1 MLLWA
6 ASAAF
11 GQGCT
16 STAYTGYTCV
26 SQASGFSSSTIRNQT
41 ISVTSGDAVTFIG
54 QALAT
59 GSTLTLTDSGAC
71 TGSINTFGGSVAM
84 AGSVAI
90 SGITKATSTGTCTI
104 TMNWGGSA
112 VSLTSSVQDWQG
124 WNGAVDVSGA
134 ATSTTGSGTRNCPA
148 VTTTQNGD
156 LILCMM
162 VDSGNN
168 SGTYTAGTGFAIT
181 LGGQSASQEA
191 KVQSTAGAIT
201 PQFSYSQSS
210 TFAVATV
217 ALESSSTPPPAS
229 NALSALN
236 GIVPTGNV
244 GGLNQINGQY
254 LNPSAGFIGSLNGAA
269 TPSTAL
275 PVTLFVNMSG
285 LSNGVTPTGTT
296 LGNSTFGTAGWVWNA
311 TGIAAAMT
319 GSNTTAFPSLPE
331 PVLAGGVAYLNPG
344 ALTLHCASTVNAGGT
359 ATSCGSANVTI
370 PSAGPS
376 VSVGF
381 WYTTPNCNIGG
392 TQDCGAIGAISGG
405 TDYVNMHVNAGT
417 ACAQN
422 GLYLEGHGGNS
433 VGCLPYINGATYR
446 VNAQENLGHAAL
458 TVTFTNGSPVIS
470 ATNSL
475 AANQAVKLTT
485 TGTLPTNFNVQLSSG
500 TYTSG
505 ATVSGTVGQTCI
517 LSSFNGGGSGATAVV
532 YLNSSGILPSGF
544 NLSFTNL
551 GSGYTSAP
559 TSATISSGT
568 ATCSGTVVVA
578 TVLAT
583 APLFVSSTGLS
594 GSQFELAAAQGGT
607 PITAGSAGSGTHTAT
622 QYNLLTVC
630 RVVNSNPLVLNL
642 VGTLFALSD
651 TTAQQPSLLQPGV
664 SGEGPTTT
672 GFDFYWGGYTADA
685 AGKISLTECI
695 L

>member
-1 MLLWA
+1 M
-6 ASAAF
+6 SF
-11 GQGCT
+11 GACS
-16 STAYTGYTCV
+16 STAYTGFTCV
-26 SQASGFSSSTIRNQT
+26 SQASGFSSAVLRNQT
-41 ISVTSGDAVTFIG
+41 ISVTSGDAVILIG
-54 QALAT
+54 QVLST
-59 GSTLTLTDSGAC
+59 GSTLTLSDSGAC
-71 TGSINTFGGSVAM
+71 TGSINTFGGSVGM
-84 AGSVAI
+84 AASV
-90 SGITKATSTGTCTI
+90 GIVGLTKATSTGTCTI
-104 TMNWGGSA
+104 TMSWGGAAASI
-112 VSLTSSVQDWQG
+112 TSSIWDWQG
-124 WNGAVDVSGA
+124 WNGFADVSGNRV
-134 ATSTTGSGTRNCPA
+134 SVTGQTNNNCPA

-168 SGTYTAGTGFAIT
+168 SGTYTAGTGFTVTA
-181 LGGQSASQEA
+181 GGQSASQEA

-217 ALESSSTPPPAS
+217 ALESSTVPPPAS

-236 GIVPTGNV
+236 GIVPAGNA

-254 LNPSAGFIGSLNGAA
+254 LNPTTSFIGSINGEAVPA
-269 TPSTAL
+269 TAL

-285 LSNGVTPTGTT
+285 LSNGVEPTSTT
-296 LGNSTFGTAGWVWNA
+296 LGNSTFGTAGWVWTA
-311 TGIAAAMT
+311 TGLAAAMT
-319 GSNTTAFPSLPE
+319 GSNATTFASLPE
-331 PVLAGGVAYLNPG
+331 PVLAGGTAYINPG
-344 ALTLHCASTVNAGGT
+344 SLTMHCASTVNGGGT

-370 PSAGPS
+370 PGAGPS

-392 TQDCGAIGAISGG
+392 SQDCGAIGAVSGG
-405 TDYVNMHVNAGT
+405 TDYINMHVNAGT
-417 ACAQN
+417 TCAQN

-433 VGCLPYINGATYR
+433 IGCLPYINGATYR
-446 VNAQENLGHAAL
+446 VNAQENIGHAAL
-458 TVTFTNGSPVIS
+458 TVTFSNGSAVIS

-475 AANQAVKLTT
+475 AANEAIKLTT

-500 TYTSG
+500 TYTNG
-505 ATVSGTVGQTCI
+505 ATASGTVGQTCV
-517 LSSFNGGGSGATAVV
+517 LSSFNGGGSGATALVF
-532 YLNSSGILPSGF
+532 LNSSGVLSSGF
-544 NLSFTNL
+544 ALSFTNL

-559 TSATISSGT
+559 TSATLSNGT

-583 APLFVSSTGLS
+583 PLLFVSSTGLS
-594 GSQFELAAAQGGT
+594 GSQFELAPSQGGT
-607 PITAGSAGSGTHTAT
+607 PIVAGSAGSGTHTAT
-622 QYNLLTVC
+622 QYNVLTVC
-630 RVVNSNPLVLNL
+630 RVVSAGPPPVLAL
-642 VGTLFALSD
+642 LGSLFALSD
-651 TTAQQPSLLQPGV
+651 TTTQQPSLMQPGV

-672 GFDFYWGGYTADA
+672 GFDFYWGGFAADA